1 MTGEASIDGINMSN
15 KGTDDD
21 GMTTFVMNIGPLK
34 GLTIT
39 MEAAIETATFDF
51 GRSFTS
57 AAGKQIEDWLS
68 NNGTLA
74 RREDVF
80 ADQMSDAAIELED
93 LDSDADARKSY
104 YLTRFTQMEM
114 IVTQLNSTGDYL
126 TSLVDAW
133 NAQD

>member
-1 MTGEASIDGINMSN
+1 
-15 KGTDDD
+15 
-21 GMTTFVMNIGPLK
+21 
-34 GLTIT
+34 

-80 ADQMSDAAIELED
+80 ADQITDASIELED